1 MLPACQPTSERL
13 ATVRPTASAL
23 TASGTP
29 TRASVVARTPKT
41 ASSSPAKPTANK
53 STVLLQLQPSIPR
66 LVEAAPHRHDAPPSL
81 HTHEAVAAGAYLALG
96 RRLRC
101 RRSQRVN
108 MPLSLSML
116 QFHPLILLSFNQ
128 QNLVT
133 IAARVRHRGQVV
145 WDYRLHFKGTERDD
159 PDYRSK
165 LQNLNQRIAQ
175 RLLHLCFQNGGIYTK
190 FGQQV
195 ATFNHGLPKEYTE
208 TLAQLQDQAMP
219 VSFDKVKRT
228 LEAEMGDPGTR
239 FSKSLTRRQLHLR
252 RWLKCITLWI
262 TKGENWLS
270 KSKFKR
276 ALLSEVH
283 YYPLK
288 LKYSN
293 GGVVSKLLRVFVK
306 LDFEN
311 EKNNSRRVAACFKNN
326 SNVHVPVVY
335 DDLSTKRMMSMEF
348 ITAPKISQIEA
359 IRELGLDRRRS
370 REFCVKCLA
379 KWCFFADSFIAI
391 HTLVTS
397 SCAGI
402 RPQAKRKE
410 QIVLLDHGLYRELD
424 GEFRKTY
431 CDLWRAMLMRDS
443 ALLDDCGRRLNV
455 GELAKYLPV
464 LFTYR
469 TINHKGR
476 LDASMSESERQK
488 LSEELKNMRFSNVRN
503 YCREDTESLSLVRIF
518 PGNLPKLL
526 STNSIVCR
534 QYRERFTIMGDFA
547 VSGHSAFYS
556 ASAQGTHA
564 GILASLGYWWE
575 HFNLVFR
582 LRVVD
587 YVMAA
592 IQYTRGEPPAKIK
605 RVG

>member
-1 MLPACQPTSERL
+1 MT
-13 ATVRPTASAL
+13 
-23 TASGTP
+23 
-29 TRASVVARTPKT
+29 
-41 ASSSPAKPTANK
+41 
-53 STVLLQLQPSIPR
+53 PR
-66 LVEAAPHRHDAPPSL
+66 LLSTRTRRSL
-81 HTHEAVAAGAYLALG
+81 LGLTLLSGGAYAVDEANAKILS
-96 RRLRC
+96 RSLR
-101 RRSQRVN
+101 V
-108 MPLSLSML
+108 
-116 QFHPLILLSFNQ
+116 F
-128 QNLVT
+128 VT
-133 IAARVRHRGQVV
+133 GGQVV

-208 TLAQLQDQAMP
+208 TLAQLQDQAKP

-228 LEAEMGDPGTR
+228 LEAEMGRPWHEIFKEFDQTPIA
-239 FSKSLTRRQLHLR
+239 SASLAQVHHAVDHQGRELAVKVQYPHLESQMEADIRVIKWAFQLTEYYFPDVQIQ
-252 RWLKCITLWI
+252 WLVP
-262 TKGENWLS
+262 E
-270 KSKFKR
+270 FKR
-276 ALLSEVH
+276 ALLSE
-283 YYPLK
+283 
-288 LKYSN
+288 
-293 GGVVSKLLRVFVK
+293 

-311 EKNNSRRVAACFKNN
+311 EKNNSRRIAACFKNN

-359 IRELGLDRRRS
+359 IRELGLDPPEVARVLCEVFSEMVFFRGFVHCDPHAGNIFVRRNPD
-370 REFCVKCLA
+370 L
-379 KWCFFADSFIAI
+379 
-391 HTLVTS
+391 
-397 SCAGI
+397 
-402 RPQAKRKE
+402 QAKRKE

-431 CDLWRAMLMRDS
+431 CDLWSAMLMRNS

-488 LSEELKNMRFSNVRN
+488 LSEELKNLRFSNVTDFL
-503 YCREDTESLSLVRIF
+503 EQ
-518 PGNLPKLL
+518 LPRDMLFVFR
-526 STNSIVCR
+526 TNNMLR
-534 QYRERFTIMGDFA
+534 ALNKDLGGTTRERFTIMGDFA